1 MWDGLFTCE
10 AEDGTILADELA
22 EDMTRPIIALALEQ
36 EQGKSKEE
44 GVNLAVVN
52 LAGSTAHLTW
62 YDSSWG
68 LQSAELALE
77 PKFADPNWGSD
88 QETIPDALELVW
100 MPFDWSNTADD
111 FWLHI
116 RVTDDHKKSP
126 STEDYPTVYRETH
139 HSYSLA
145 Y

>member
-1 MWDGLFTCE
+1 
-10 AEDGTILADELA
+10 
-22 EDMTRPIIALALEQ
+22 MTRPIIALALEQ

-44 GVNLAVVN
+44 GVNLAGVN

-68 LQSAELALE
+68 LQSAELAL
-77 PKFADPNWGSD
+77 D